1 MHSSSCYLQF
11 LRDRIDCEVIDT
23 VVKPNLG
30 IEVPALVD
38 RGLVDGLAVELKVGD
53 TGTAADPVQPKE
65 GPLGP
70 RVEQHED
77 ADGDRLAHWDYEPKI
92 EASELREALPR
103 KCCL

>member
-1 MHSSSCYLQF
+1 MHCGSCNLQVF
-11 LRDRIDCEVIDT
+11 RYRIDGEVIDT

-38 RGLVDGLAVELKVGD
+38 GLAVELKVGD
-53 TGTAADPVQPKE
+53 TGTTADPVQPKE